1 MTVRIT
7 TTSARP
13 DLVPMVAQWLHDAFS
28 YPGSRS
34 VEEIVA
40 LLAAPLNGPEETFVL
55 FEGNTPV
62 GTASLTHDDL
72 TVRPDLTPWMGGVV
86 VLEPYRGR
94 GYGTA
99 LVRHVETFA
108 REASVSTLWL
118 YTWTAEALYSQLG
131 WESVGTELN
140 RREEVVTLMRK
151 MLII

>member
-13 DLVPMVAQWLHDAFS
+13 DLVPVVAQWLHDAFS
-28 YPGSRS
+28 YPGGRS
-34 VEEIVA
+34 VEEIIA
-40 LLAAPLNGPEETFVL
+40 SFAAPLNEPEETFIL
-55 FEGNTPV
+55 FEDDKPL

-72 TVRPDLTPWMGGVV
+72 TARPDLTPWMAGVV

-99 LVRHVETFA
+99 LVRHVEAFA

-118 YTWTAEALYSQLG
+118 YPGTGEALYSQLG
-131 WESVGTELN
+131 GKSGETELD
-140 RREEVVTLMRK
+140 RGEEVTLMRRT
-151 MLII
+151 LII

>member
-1 MTVRIT
+1 MTIRIT

-40 LLAAPLNGPEETFVL
+40 LFAAPLNGPEETFVL
-55 FEGNTPV
+55 FEDDTPV

-72 TVRPDLTPWMGGVV
+72 TVRPDLTPWMAGVV
-86 VLEPYRGR
+86 VLGPYRGR

-99 LVRHVETFA
+99 LVRHVEAFA
-108 REASVSTLWL
+108 R
-118 YTWTAEALYSQLG
+118 G
-131 WESVGTELN
+131 
-140 RREEVVTLMRK
+140 
-151 MLII
+151 